1 LADFAPD
8 SRSTARSG
16 HLRAVPGGLGT
27 GGDVAALL
35 QLAGE
40 EVRHAWEPLLEES
53 YEPGE
58 VGNVVA
64 WLVSGIEA
72 ASQERDIEP
81 HEGNITLTR
90 FLLERIGTSLLS
102 AISLDSKIDREGIL
116 ALMRGLDTMR
126 HRLEPDWDRYFN
138 SQISGPDGLNMVT
151 EVLHDL
157 RSPLT
162 SIRCLAEL
170 LERGQSGLV
179 TDVQR
184 KQLRLIYSAALGIG
198 SMATDVIE
206 MARQGDQVP
215 DGDRVPFSISEVLEG
230 VAIMVRPIAEEKGL
244 IMVFQQLP
252 SDQRVG
258 MPHALGRVLLNLV
271 TNALKF
277 TDEGSVE
284 VQVRATT
291 PSRVEFTVVDTGRGI
306 PEAAIPHLFRP
317 FRRSTGRAARSGSGY
332 MFSGT
337 GLGLALCRKLLR
349 AMDSEL
355 KYETTPGV
363 GTRFYFELELPPQVR
378 M

>member
-1 LADFAPD
+1 
-8 SRSTARSG
+8 
-16 HLRAVPGGLGT
+16 LGT
-27 GGDVAALL
+27 GGDAFALL
-35 QLAGE
+35 RRAGE
-40 EVRHAWEPLLEES
+40 EVRHAWEPLLQES
-53 YEPGE
+53 YDPGE
-58 VGNVVA
+58 VGNVIA
-64 WLVSGIEA
+64 WVVGGIEA
-72 ASQERDIEP
+72 ASQDREIAP

-90 FLLERIGTSLLS
+90 FLLERIGSSLLN
-102 AISLDSKIDREGIL
+102 ALSLDTKVEREGIL
-116 ALMRGLDTMR
+116 SLMRGLDTVR
-126 HRLEPDWDRYFN
+126 RRLEPDWDRYFN

-170 LERGQSGLV
+170 LERGQSGAV

-244 IMVFQQLP
+244 RMVFQQLP
-252 SDQRVG
+252 SDQRIG

-277 TDEGSVE
+277 TDAGSVE
-284 VQVRATT
+284 VQLRATT
-291 PSRVEFTVVDTGRGI
+291 PSRVEFAVVDTGRGI
-306 PEAAIPHLFRP
+306 PEAAVPHLFRP

-337 GLGLALCRKLLR
+337 GLGLALVRKLLR
-349 AMDSEL
+349 AMESDI

-363 GTRFYFELELPPQVR
+363 GTKFFFELELPPQQR

>member
-1 LADFAPD
+1 MADAPD
-8 SRSTARSG
+8 ASLATRAA

-27 GGDVAALL
+27 GGDALALL
-35 QLAGE
+35 RLAGE
-40 EVRHAWEPLLEES
+40 EVRHAWEPLLRES
-53 YEPGE
+53 YDPGE
-58 VGNVVA
+58 VESVIAWVVG
-64 WLVSGIEA
+64 GIEA
-72 ASQERDIEP
+72 ASQEREIAP

-90 FLLERIGTSLLS
+90 FLLERIGSALLGAMS
-102 AISLDSKIDREGIL
+102 QDGKVGREGIL
-116 ALMRGLDTMR
+116 ALMRGLDALR
-126 HRLEPDWDRYFN
+126 RRLEPDWERYFN
-138 SQISGPDGLNMVT
+138 SQITGPDGLNMVT

-170 LERGQSGLV
+170 LERGQV
-179 TDVQR
+179 TEVQR
-184 KQLRLIYSAALGIG
+184 KQLRLIYSAALGMG

-215 DGDRVPFSISEVLEG
+215 DGDRVPFSITEVLEG

-244 IMVFQQLP
+244 RMVFQQLP
-252 SDQRVG
+252 SDQRIG

-277 TDEGSVE
+277 TDAGSVE

-291 PSRVEFTVVDTGRGI
+291 PTRVEFSVVDTGNGI
-306 PEAAIPHLFRP
+306 AEEAVPHLFRP
-317 FRRSTGRAARSGSGY
+317 FRRSAGRAARSGY

-337 GLGLALCRKLLR
+337 GLGLALVRKLLR
-349 AMDSEL
+349 AMESDIR
-355 KYETTPGV
+355 YETTPGV
-363 GTRFYFELELPPQVR
+363 GTKFYFELELPPQPR

>member
-1 LADFAPD
+1 M
-8 SRSTARSG
+8 
-16 HLRAVPGGLGT
+16 PGGLGT
-27 GGDVAALL
+27 GGDALALL

-40 EVRHAWEPLLEES
+40 EVRHVWEPLLEES

-58 VGNVVA
+58 VGSVVA
-64 WLVSGIEA
+64 WLVSGIGTSAQGGEVA
-72 ASQERDIEP
+72 P
-81 HEGNITLTR
+81 HDGNITLTR
-90 FLLERIGTSLLS
+90 FLLERIGSSLLGAMS
-102 AISLDSKIDREGIL
+102 ADAQVDREGIL
-116 ALMRGLDTMR
+116 ALMQGLDAMR
-126 HRLEPDWDRYFN
+126 RRLEPDWERYFN
-138 SQISGPDGLNMVT
+138 SQISGPDGLNLVT

-162 SIRCLAEL
+162 SIRCLAEM
-170 LERGQSGLV
+170 LERGQSGAV

-215 DGDRVPFSISEVLEG
+215 DSDPIPFSVSEVLEG
-230 VAIMVRPIAEEKGL
+230 VASMVRPIAEEKGL
-244 IMVFQQLP
+244 RMIVQRLP
-252 SDQRVG
+252 SDQRIG

-291 PSRVEFTVVDTGRGI
+291 PSRVEFAVVDTGRGI
-306 PEAAIPHLFRP
+306 PESAIPHLFRP
-317 FRRSTGRAARSGSGY
+317 FRRSTGRVQRSGSGF

-337 GLGLALCRKLLR
+337 GLGLALCRKLLHT
-349 AMDSEL
+349 MESEL
-355 KYETTPGV
+355 RYTTTPGV
-363 GTRFYFELELPPQVR
+363 GTRFFFELELPPQLR

>member
-1 LADFAPD
+1 MADSAD
-8 SRSTARSG
+8 SRALTRPG

-27 GGDVAALL
+27 GGDPLALL
-35 QLAGE
+35 RLAGE
-40 EVRHAWEPLLEES
+40 EVRHVWEPLLEES

-58 VGNVVA
+58 IGKVVA
-64 WLVSGIEA
+64 WLVQGID
-72 ASQERDIEP
+72 ASANESEVTP
-81 HEGNITLTR
+81 LEGNLTLTR
-90 FLLERIGTSLLS
+90 FLLERIGSSLLS
-102 AISLDSKIDREGIL
+102 ALGADSHVDRDGVVR
-116 ALMRGLDTMR
+116 LMRGVDLMR
-126 HRLEPDWDRYFN
+126 RRIEPDWDRYFN

-170 LERGQSGLV
+170 LEKGQSGAV
-179 TDVQR
+179 TDVQK

-198 SMATDVIE
+198 SLATDVIE

-215 DGDRVPFSISEVLEG
+215 DSDPVPFSVAEVLEG

-244 IMVFQQLP
+244 RMVFQQLP
-252 SDQRVG
+252 SDQRNG

-291 PSRVEFTVVDTGRGI
+291 PTKVEFAVVDSGRGI
-306 PEAAIPHLFRP
+306 PASAIPHLFRP
-317 FRRSTGRAARSGSGY
+317 FRRSTGRLARSGY

-349 AMDSEL
+349 SMESEL
-355 KYETTPGV
+355 KYDTTAGT
-363 GTRFYFELELPPQVR
+363 GTRFYFELELPPQTHL
-378 M
+378 

>member
-1 LADFAPD
+1 MADSASD

-27 GGDVAALL
+27 GGDPLALL

-40 EVRHAWEPLLEES
+40 EVRHIWEPLLEES

-58 VGNVVA
+58 IRVVVA
-64 WLVSGIEA
+64 WLVNGIEA
-72 ASQERDIEP
+72 ASQDREIAP

-90 FLLERIGTSLLS
+90 FLLERIGSSLLGAMS
-102 AISLDSKIDREGIL
+102 TNAQVEREAILS
-116 ALMRGLDTMR
+116 LMRGLDAMR
-126 HRLEPDWDRYFN
+126 RRLEPDWDRYFN

-170 LERGQSGLV
+170 LERGQSGAV

-215 DGDRVPFSISEVLEG
+215 DGDRVPFSVSEVLEG

-244 IMVFQQLP
+244 RMVFRQLP
-252 SDQRVG
+252 SDQRIG

-291 PSRVEFTVVDTGRGI
+291 PSRVEFAVLDSGRGI

-317 FRRSTGRAARSGSGY
+317 FRRATGRAARAGSGY

-349 AMDSEL
+349 AMDSEIR
-355 KYETTPGV
+355 YETTPGA
-363 GTRFYFELELPPQVR
+363 GTRFYFELELPAQVR